1 MLGAVYNIV
10 IWQRR
15 KLSLREAD
23 CNAQG
28 RAEETA
34 QWVHNLLCKD
44 EGLSSIP
51 RAHIKSQ
58 GCGIYP

>member
-1 MLGAVYNIV
+1 MLGAVYDIV

-15 KLSLREAD
+15 KLSLREAG

-34 QWVHNLLCKD
+34 QQIHNLLCKD
-44 EGLSSIP
+44 EGLSSSP
-51 RAHIKSQ
+51 RTHRKIHV
-58 GCGIYP
+58 CGIHL

>member
-15 KLSLREAD
+15 KLNHGEAD

-28 RAEETA
+28 RAKGTA
-34 QWVHNLLCKD
+34 QLAHNLLCKD
-44 EGLSSIP
+44 KGLSSIP
-51 RAHIKSQ
+51 RTHSKSQ
-58 GCGIYP
+58 VCGIHL

>member
-1 MLGAVYNIV
+1 MLGAVYNTV

-23 CNAQG
+23 YNAQG

-34 QWVHNLLCKD
+34 QWVHTCYARMK
-44 EGLSSIP
+44 
-51 RAHIKSQ
+51 A
-58 GCGIYP
+58 